1 MQGGL
6 SARNFLPVSDRRL
19 HLLLHTALDTKLT
32 ITQADHHATGRFLL
46 RCPCPDRCRLF
57 SLVNQHL
64 NGGFIL
70 IRRRGFLRGVQFIE
84 TLLLVSAEF
93 ALRLRQDQIMFP
105 VVTVVPH
112 RPFPCQ

>member
-1 MQGGL
+1 MDGSL
-6 SARNFLPVSDRRL
+6 SDGTFLPVSDRLL
-19 HLLLHTALDTKLT
+19 HLLLHTALNAKLAV
-32 ITQADHHATGRFLL
+32 TQADHHATGRFLL
-46 RCPCPDRCRLF
+46 RCPCPDRCRIF
-57 SLVNQHL
+57 NLVNQHL
-64 NGGFIL
+64 NGGFVL
-70 IRRRGFLRGVQFIE
+70 KRFSGFLRGVQRIE